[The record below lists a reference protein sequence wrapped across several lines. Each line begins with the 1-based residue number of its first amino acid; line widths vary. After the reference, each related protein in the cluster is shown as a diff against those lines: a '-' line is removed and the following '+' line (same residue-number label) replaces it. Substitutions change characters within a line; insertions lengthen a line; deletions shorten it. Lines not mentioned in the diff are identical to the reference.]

1 MVRTQIRVGLGF
13 AVSRKQR
20 NKTLLVHLLKSKA
33 QHMHIRTTDH
43 MCKGSKSLW

>member
-1 MVRTQIRVGLGF
+1 MVRTLIRVGLGF